1 MATLFSLPI
10 WTVRLTF
17 SQDINLVSPLL
28 IPETFT
34 ANEASSQLA
43 KTLVHRLEKSK
54 IEQGHYLE
62 MLQQSPALSLQQE
75 QLMIWLPAPR
85 KRFLYPDIAL
95 TFDYFSSP
103 LPNQNYLGFIPALG
117 IEGYAQTSTE
127 LAAVLQRA
135 IELEFSRKKRLTN
148 VRRLLATQWYETAE
162 VEQHLV
168 ETRFYSLSEL
178 AHLYKRKDQHW
189 LPEMAHSLPRSMQPK
204 CFGRTKESEQLLR
217 ALTGKYT
224 RSILLVG
231 RAGVGKTALIEEV
244 YRQGKNQGLGEVTF
258 WETTAARMLQK
269 LTAETGWEESLGLAL
284 EELRQRGD
292 VLYVRN
298 LAQLFEVGAYAGNP
312 ISIAEF
318 MREYLALG
326 SVRLISECSDEELAT
341 IESRA
346 PGYTNLFQ
354 ILRIEPPPATQQS
367 AIVNQRLR
375 TSYPNITIQPEAI
388 EETLRLQHRYALYSG
403 FPGKTI
409 NFLESLLEQIQK
421 PTISKTPGKFS
432 FIQPPTHS
440 EVQPSEE
447 NEEKKEVGINTETA
461 LAPHRLPKKLTRETV
476 VARFCEESGMPRF
489 LVDSQTSFE
498 LEETRHFFQA
508 RLFGQEAAINI
519 IVNLLASVK
528 TRLTR
533 PGKPIASLLF
543 VGPTGV
549 GKTELAKAL
558 AEFMFSDSERL
569 IRFDMSEFADEIAM
583 LRLTGDLSGGQ
594 GLLTDKIRQQPFS
607 VVLFDELEKAHFAFY
622 DLLLQ
627 IMGEGRLTDARGQV
641 ADFCSSVIIMTS
653 NIGASK
659 SQARSPGFHNKD
671 RSHNALHQ
679 HYLHAVQNFFRPE
692 LFNRLDQVIPF
703 NALDLKVLR
712 PIVQRELDKI
722 MRRDG
727 LRTREV
733 QVQIETPVIDYL
745 ANLSGDTHYGARQLQ
760 RTLHQQIVVPLSTT
774 LNRQAFS
781 TAMKIIVN
789 VGRDGLDFKTMIYTQ
804 KARVDQSLNNTKWT
818 LRELTVS
825 ATETRRLAQ
834 KIDEG
839 PAMNQLWSQW
849 DILERRRR
857 RKEKKFWQDPIA
869 SHEYGLLHQLLNE
882 AKQLLRQIE
891 NIEIECSLAFM
902 GINPASEQLVNQL
915 LKWQQAHHGWQVRL
929 LDTVQPETRHCV
941 IGIYGASKYLSEMT
955 KIFKY
960 FIEKHE
966 WEIKERIVW
975 IRSNDK
981 EYHYTDHNTSK
992 REDEKIVGGEL
1003 QITGHGAGLYLTPE
1017 EGVHVWIDRDNEEHA
1032 YAVIISQT
1040 TLKNFNT
1047 PQGIHRKKFL
1057 EGMEKRRLY
1066 WKNSFFDLIESQ
1078 NYTGV
1083 DWYQVL
1089 EKQLHEQFQRRLR
1102 EILCGEE
1109 TYQDEPELDDAL
1121 DDIPF

>member
-34 ANEASSQLA
+34 ANETASQLA

-62 MLQQSPALSLQQE
+62 MLQQSPVLSLQQE
-75 QLMIWLPAPR
+75 QLMISLSAPR
-85 KRFLYPDIAL
+85 KRFLYPDITL

-103 LPNQNYLGFIPALG
+103 LPNQSYLGFIPALG
-117 IEGYAQTSTE
+117 IEGYAQTPTD
-127 LAAVLQRA
+127 LNAVLQRA
-135 IELEFSRKKRLTN
+135 VELEFSRKKRLTH

-162 VEQHLV
+162 VEEHVV

-178 AHLYKRKDQHW
+178 AHLYKRKEQHW
-189 LPEMAHSLPRSMQPK
+189 LPEMAHSLPRAMEPK
-204 CFGRTKESEQLLR
+204 CFGRTKELEQLLR
-217 ALTGKYT
+217 ALTSKYT
-224 RSILLVG
+224 RSVLLVG
-231 RAGVGKTALIEEV
+231 RAGVGKTALVQEV

-298 LAQLFEVGAYAGNP
+298 LAQLFEVGAYVGNP

-318 MREYLALG
+318 IREYLALG
-326 SVRLISECSDEELAT
+326 SVRLVSECSDEELAT

-354 ILRIEPPPATQQS
+354 ILRLEPPPATQQS
-367 AIVNQRLR
+367 TIVNQRLR
-375 TSYPNITIQPEAI
+375 TSYPKITIQSQAI

-409 NFLESLLEQIQK
+409 NFLEALLEQLQK
-421 PTISKTPGKFS
+421 PPKIAGKFS
-432 FIQPPTHS
+432 V
-440 EVQPSEE
+440 VQPAKRAEKNLSPEKSKITKTTAPA
-447 NEEKKEVGINTETA
+447 NE
-461 LAPHRLPKKLTRETV
+461 LAKILTREAV
-476 VARFCEESGMPRF
+476 VTRFCEESGMPSF
-489 LVDSQTSFE
+489 LVDSQTVFQ
-498 LEETRHFFQA
+498 LEETRDFFKA
-508 RLFGQEAAINI
+508 RLFGQEAAIEI

-659 SQARSPGFHNKD
+659 SQARSPGFHSKD

-703 NALDLKVLR
+703 NALDLTVLR
-712 PIVQRELDKI
+712 PIVRRELDKI
-722 MRRDG
+722 MVRDG

-733 QVQIETPVIDYL
+733 QVQIDPAVIDYL
-745 ANLSGDTHYGARQLQ
+745 ANLSSETHYGARQLQ
-760 RTLHQQIVVPLSTT
+760 RTLHQQVVVPLATT
-774 LNRQAFS
+774 LNRHPFS
-781 TAMKIIVN
+781 TAMKIMIN
-789 VGRDGLDFKTMIYTQ
+789 VGKDGLDFKTMIYTQ
-804 KARVDQSLNNTKWT
+804 KARVDQSLNNSKWT
-818 LRELTVS
+818 VRELTLS
-825 ATETRRLAQ
+825 ATQTRRLAQ

-857 RKEKKFWQDPIA
+857 RKEKKFWQDPLA
-869 SHEYGLLHQLLNE
+869 SQKYGQLHQLLNQ
-882 AKQLLRQIE
+882 AKQLLGQIE

-902 GINPASEQLVNQL
+902 GINSANEQLIEPL
-915 LKWQQAHHGWQVRL
+915 LKWQQAHHNWQVDL
-929 LDTVQPETRHCV
+929 LDTVQPETRQCV
-941 IGIYGASKYLSEMT
+941 IGIYGAAKYLPEIT

-960 FIEKHE
+960 FMQTHN
-966 WEIKERIVW
+966 WEIKGRTVW
-975 IRSNDK
+975 IRGHDK
-981 EYHYTDHNTSK
+981 EYHHTDYNTSK
-992 REDEKIVGGEL
+992 REDEKIVGQEL
-1003 QITGHGAGLYLTPE
+1003 QVTGNGAGLYFTME
-1017 EGVHVWIDRDNEEHA
+1017 EGVHVWFDRDNEEYP
-1032 YAVIISQT
+1032 YAIIISQT

-1057 EGMEKRRLY
+1057 EGMEKRRFY
-1066 WKNSFFDLIESQ
+1066 WKNHFFDLLESE
-1078 NYTGV
+1078 NYSGV

-1089 EKQLHEQFQRRLR
+1089 EKQLYEQFQRRLR
-1102 EILCGEE
+1102 DILCGEE
-1109 TYQDEPELDDAL
+1109 TYQEEIELDDAL
-1121 DDIPF
+1121 DDLPF